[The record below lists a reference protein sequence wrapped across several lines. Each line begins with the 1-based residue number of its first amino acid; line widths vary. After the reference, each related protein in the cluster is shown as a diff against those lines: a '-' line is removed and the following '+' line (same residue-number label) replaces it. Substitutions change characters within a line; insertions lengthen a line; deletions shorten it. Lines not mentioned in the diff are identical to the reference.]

1 MVTPLPKWLFVRY
14 AKLWAEKEN
23 REFTFDEARRLLR
36 EKNDKTLS
44 VILSEL
50 RKHGWLETLL
60 DAKDAR
66 KRSYHLRS
74 PQDIIEEIA
83 FQDSEQSA

>member
-1 MVTPLPKWLFVRY
+1 MATPLPKWLFVRY
-14 AKLWAEKEN
+14 AKLWTKKKN
-23 REFTFDEARRLLR
+23 QEFTFDEARRLLR

-66 KRSYHLRS
+66 KRNYHLR
-74 PQDIIEEIA
+74 PPKDIVEEIA
-83 FQDSEQSA
+83 LQDDGQNA